1 MKKKYFV
8 YILALFFLSIDLF
21 SKSIIVSNG
30 RLMYRLT
37 VIKNFFYINYVKNT
51 GAAFSILKGY
61 TYIFIILAIIAS
73 FYICKFCISD
83 DNKNIEIFGYSL
95 LLSGIIGNLCDRLF
109 RGYVIDFLSFKIF
122 NYYFPIFNFAD
133 IFIVVGAILIIID
146 LIWGKRNEVR
156 SKK

>member
-21 SKSIIVSNG
+21 SKSIIASNG

-37 VIKNFFYINYVKNT
+37 VIKDFFYINYVKNT

-61 TYIFIILAIIAS
+61 TYIFVILAIVAS
-73 FYICKFCISD
+73 FYICIFCISD

-133 IFIVVGAILIIID
+133 IFIVVGAILIIFD
-146 LIWGKRNEVR
+146 LVLGE
-156 SKK
+156 KK

>member
-1 MKKKYFV
+1 MKKNYFV